1 MSHSS
6 DSHEESAATAESQG
20 INHHFKREGQLMI
33 WLVVGLPIVLVL
45 AALFLGPAVLALI
58 DK

>member
-1 MSHSS
+1 
-6 DSHEESAATAESQG
+6 
-20 INHHFKREGQLMI
+20 MI
-33 WLVVGLPIVLVL
+33 WLVVGLPIVLVS